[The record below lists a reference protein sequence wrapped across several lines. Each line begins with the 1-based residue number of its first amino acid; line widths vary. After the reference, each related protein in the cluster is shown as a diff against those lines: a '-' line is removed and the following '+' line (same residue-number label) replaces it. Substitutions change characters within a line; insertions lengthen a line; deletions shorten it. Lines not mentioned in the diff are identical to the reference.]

1 MRNSR
6 LDRILYIQQVLVQ
19 GGVLNKQQTADRFGV
34 SEKTIQRD
42 LDTLRSYFADSE
54 PRREILYNSAKGGY
68 LLDDTL
74 SRFLTSSEILA
85 VCKILLESRSM
96 VKEEMFPILD
106 KLVQVCT
113 PLDRLNQVKDLISN
127 ERFHYVE
134 PQHGRKFIESLW
146 EIGTAVENHNVM
158 EITYCRTHDG
168 ETRVRTIEPVGILFS
183 EYYFYLA
190 AFIEGIDKDKHFQN
204 PQDNSPTIY
213 RIDRIQNYKTLDR
226 HFTQRYTDR
235 FQEGEMRKRIQF
247 MYGGELQTI
256 RFEYTGPS
264 LESVLDRLPTAKVLQ
279 VTEKALEF
287 VRGQIKE
294 RTYLGADTRFVTEPE
309 YPEFAWKELIVNAVA
324 HRDYSIKGTDIQIKM
339 FDDRLTVESPGTLPG
354 IVRLNNMR
362 HVHFSRNPKI
372 AQFLHEYEYV
382 QEFGEGVD
390 RLYEVMET
398 ARLPQPEYR
407 VEAFM
412 LYATIRNTKLADN
425 LGGPPQ
431 VTPQDTPQDK
441 IIAYCMEP
449 RSKAEIAKFCGFKDI
464 KHFTAHYLKPLLE
477 SGQLRMT
484 IPDKPNSRNQKY
496 VAVKP
501 EE

>member
-19 GGVLNKQQTADRFGV
+19 GGVLNKQQMADRFGV

-42 LDTLRSYFADSE
+42 LDTLRNHFADSE
-54 PRREILYNSAKGGY
+54 PRQEILYNSAKGGY

-190 AFIEGIDKDKHFQN
+190 AFIEGID
-204 PQDNSPTIY
+204 
-213 RIDRIQNYKTLDR
+213 RIQNYKTLDR
-226 HFTQRYTDR
+226 HFAQRYTDR

-279 VTEKALEF
+279 VTEKGWIIEAEVF
-287 VRGQIKE
+287 GTGIQMWVRSQG
-294 RTYLGADTRFVTEPE
+294 
-309 YPEFAWKELIVNAVA
+309 
-324 HRDYSIKGTDIQIKM
+324 DY
-339 FDDRLTVESPGTLPG
+339 
-354 IVRLNNMR
+354 VR
-362 HVHFSRNPKI
+362 V
-372 AQFLHEYEYV
+372 
-382 QEFGEGVD
+382 
-390 RLYEVMET
+390 
-398 ARLPQPEYR
+398 
-407 VEAFM
+407 
-412 LYATIRNTKLADN
+412 LAE
-425 LGGPPQ
+425 Q
-431 VTPQDTPQDK
+431 
-441 IIAYCMEP
+441 
-449 RSKAEIAKFCGFKDI
+449 
-464 KHFTAHYLKPLLE
+464 
-477 SGQLRMT
+477 
-484 IPDKPNSRNQKY
+484 
-496 VAVKP
+496 
-501 EE
+501 

>member
-42 LDTLRSYFADSE
+42 LDTLRNHFADSE

-146 EIGTAVENHNVM
+146 DIGTAVENHNVM

-190 AFIEGIDKDKHFQN
+190 AFIEGIDKDKHFRN

-213 RIDRIQNYKTLDR
+213 RID
-226 HFTQRYTDR
+226 
-235 FQEGEMRKRIQF
+235 RIQF

-279 VTEKALEF
+279 VTEK
-287 VRGQIKE
+287 G
-294 RTYLGADTRFVTEPE
+294 
-309 YPEFAWKELIVNAVA
+309 WLIEAEVFGTGIQMWI
-324 HRDYSIKGTDIQIKM
+324 RSQGDY
-339 FDDRLTVESPGTLPG
+339 
-354 IVRLNNMR
+354 
-362 HVHFSRNPKI
+362 
-372 AQFLHEYEYV
+372 
-382 QEFGEGVD
+382 
-390 RLYEVMET
+390 
-398 ARLPQPEYR
+398 
-407 VEAFM
+407 
-412 LYATIRNTKLADN
+412 
-425 LGGPPQ
+425 
-431 VTPQDTPQDK
+431 
-441 IIAYCMEP
+441 
-449 RSKAEIAKFCGFKDI
+449 
-464 KHFTAHYLKPLLE
+464 
-477 SGQLRMT
+477 
-484 IPDKPNSRNQKY
+484 
-496 VAVKP
+496 VKVL
-501 EE
+501 

>member
-1 MRNSR
+1 MERQSELKSARLLEIYSR
-6 LDRILYIQQVLVQ
+6 LSQGAVL
-19 GGVLNKQQTADRFGV
+19 KK
-34 SEKTIQRD
+34 SELAQDFHVTPRSIQRD
-42 LDTLRSYFADSE
+42 MEDLRCFFAERHLEQDVIYDGHLKGYRMVSRDSRRLTDSE
-54 PRREILYNSAKGGY
+54 V
-68 LLDDTL
+68 
-74 SRFLTSSEILA
+74 LA

-226 HFTQRYTDR
+226 HFAQRYTDR

-279 VTEKALEF
+279 VTEK
-287 VRGQIKE
+287 GWI
-294 RTYLGADTRFVTEPE
+294 
-309 YPEFAWKELIVNAVA
+309 
-324 HRDYSIKGTDIQIKM
+324 
-339 FDDRLTVESPGTLPG
+339 
-354 IVRLNNMR
+354 
-362 HVHFSRNPKI
+362 
-372 AQFLHEYEYV
+372 
-382 QEFGEGVD
+382 
-390 RLYEVMET
+390 
-398 ARLPQPEYR
+398 
-407 VEAFM
+407 VEAEVFGTGIQM
-412 LYATIRNTKLADN
+412 WVRSQGDYVRVLAE
-425 LGGPPQ
+425 Q
-431 VTPQDTPQDK
+431 
-441 IIAYCMEP
+441 
-449 RSKAEIAKFCGFKDI
+449 
-464 KHFTAHYLKPLLE
+464 
-477 SGQLRMT
+477 
-484 IPDKPNSRNQKY
+484 
-496 VAVKP
+496 
-501 EE
+501 

>member
-42 LDTLRSYFADSE
+42 LDTLRNHFADSE

-74 SRFLTSSEILA
+74 SRFLTSSEILV

-106 KLVQVCT
+106 KLILACT

-127 ERFHYVE
+127 EHFHYVE

-213 RIDRIQNYKTLDR
+213 RIDRIQNL
-226 HFTQRYTDR
+226 
-235 FQEGEMRKRIQF
+235 
-247 MYGGELQTI
+247 
-256 RFEYTGPS
+256 
-264 LESVLDRLPTAKVLQ
+264 RLSIGKIGRASC
-279 VTEKALEF
+279 
-287 VRGQIKE
+287 RE
-294 RTYLGADTRFVTEPE
+294 RV
-309 YPEFAWKELIVNAVA
+309 
-324 HRDYSIKGTDIQIKM
+324 
-339 FDDRLTVESPGTLPG
+339 
-354 IVRLNNMR
+354 
-362 HVHFSRNPKI
+362 
-372 AQFLHEYEYV
+372 
-382 QEFGEGVD
+382 
-390 RLYEVMET
+390 
-398 ARLPQPEYR
+398 
-407 VEAFM
+407 
-412 LYATIRNTKLADN
+412 
-425 LGGPPQ
+425 
-431 VTPQDTPQDK
+431 
-441 IIAYCMEP
+441 
-449 RSKAEIAKFCGFKDI
+449 
-464 KHFTAHYLKPLLE
+464 
-477 SGQLRMT
+477 
-484 IPDKPNSRNQKY
+484 
-496 VAVKP
+496 
-501 EE
+501 

>member
-42 LDTLRSYFADSE
+42 LDTLRNHFADSE

-74 SRFLTSSEILA
+74 SRF
-85 VCKILLESRSM
+85 
-96 VKEEMFPILD
+96 
-106 KLVQVCT
+106 
-113 PLDRLNQVKDLISN
+113 LISN

-213 RIDRIQNYKTLDR
+213 RIDRIQNYKTLER
-226 HFTQRYTDR
+226 HFAQRYTDR
-235 FQEGEMRKRIQF
+235 FREGEMRKRIQF
-247 MYGGELQTI
+247 MYGGDLQTI

-264 LESVLDRLPTAKVLQ
+264 LESVLDRLPTAKVIQ
-279 VTEKALEF
+279 VTEK
-287 VRGQIKE
+287 GWI
-294 RTYLGADTRFVTEPE
+294 
-309 YPEFAWKELIVNAVA
+309 
-324 HRDYSIKGTDIQIKM
+324 
-339 FDDRLTVESPGTLPG
+339 
-354 IVRLNNMR
+354 
-362 HVHFSRNPKI
+362 
-372 AQFLHEYEYV
+372 
-382 QEFGEGVD
+382 
-390 RLYEVMET
+390 
-398 ARLPQPEYR
+398 
-407 VEAFM
+407 VEAEVFGTGIQM
-412 LYATIRNTKLADN
+412 WVRSQGDYVKVLNSK
-425 LGGPPQ
+425 
-431 VTPQDTPQDK
+431 K
-441 IIAYCMEP
+441 I
-449 RSKAEIAKFCGFKDI
+449 
-464 KHFTAHYLKPLLE
+464 
-477 SGQLRMT
+477 
-484 IPDKPNSRNQKY
+484 
-496 VAVKP
+496 
-501 EE
+501 

>member
-1 MRNSR
+1 VLNNR

-42 LDTLRSYFADSE
+42 LDTLRNHFADSE

-106 KLVQVCT
+106 KLILACT

-146 EIGTAVENHNVM
+146 EIGTAVENHNLL

-190 AFIEGIDKDKHFQN
+190 AFIEGIDKDKHFKN

-213 RIDRIQNYKTLDR
+213 RIDRIQSYKTLDR
-226 HFTQRYTDR
+226 HFAQRYTNR

-256 RFEYTGPS
+256 KFEYTGPS

-279 VTEKALEF
+279 VTEKGWIVEAEVF
-287 VRGQIKE
+287 GTGIDMWVRSQG
-294 RTYLGADTRFVTEPE
+294 D
-309 YPEFAWKELIVNAVA
+309 
-324 HRDYSIKGTDIQIKM
+324 SIKDYK
-339 FDDRLTVESPGTLPG
+339 
-354 IVRLNNMR
+354 
-362 HVHFSRNPKI
+362 
-372 AQFLHEYEYV
+372 
-382 QEFGEGVD
+382 
-390 RLYEVMET
+390 
-398 ARLPQPEYR
+398 
-407 VEAFM
+407 
-412 LYATIRNTKLADN
+412 TIRSDR
-425 LGGPPQ
+425 
-431 VTPQDTPQDK
+431 
-441 IIAYCMEP
+441 I
-449 RSKAEIAKFCGFKDI
+449 
-464 KHFTAHYLKPLLE
+464 
-477 SGQLRMT
+477 
-484 IPDKPNSRNQKY
+484 
-496 VAVKP
+496 
-501 EE
+501 

>member
-1 MRNSR
+1 MKGIHKVVVGTKYLKYEFELRRNLTIIRGDSATGKTT
-6 LDRILYIQQVLVQ
+6 LV
-19 GGVLNKQQTADRFGV
+19 
-34 SEKTIQRD
+34 
-42 LDTLRSYFADSE
+42 DTLRSYFADSE

-226 HFTQRYTDR
+226 HFAQRYTDR
-235 FQEGEMRKRIQF
+235 FQEGEMLSIQPCPNGF
-247 MYGGELQTI
+247 
-256 RFEYTGPS
+256 
-264 LESVLDRLPTAKVLQ
+264 SV
-279 VTEKALEF
+279 
-287 VRGQIKE
+287 
-294 RTYLGADTRFVTEPE
+294 
-309 YPEFAWKELIVNAVA
+309 
-324 HRDYSIKGTDIQIKM
+324 
-339 FDDRLTVESPGTLPG
+339 
-354 IVRLNNMR
+354 
-362 HVHFSRNPKI
+362 
-372 AQFLHEYEYV
+372 
-382 QEFGEGVD
+382 
-390 RLYEVMET
+390 
-398 ARLPQPEYR
+398 
-407 VEAFM
+407 
-412 LYATIRNTKLADN
+412 
-425 LGGPPQ
+425 
-431 VTPQDTPQDK
+431 
-441 IIAYCMEP
+441 
-449 RSKAEIAKFCGFKDI
+449 SK
-464 KHFTAHYLKPLLE
+464 
-477 SGQLRMT
+477 
-484 IPDKPNSRNQKY
+484 N
-496 VAVKP
+496 
-501 EE
+501 

>member
-42 LDTLRSYFADSE
+42 LDTLRNHFADSE

-190 AFIEGIDKDKHFQN
+190 AFIEGIDKDKHFRN

-213 RIDRIQNYKTLDR
+213 RID
-226 HFTQRYTDR
+226 
-235 FQEGEMRKRIQF
+235 RIQF

-279 VTEKALEF
+279 VTEK
-287 VRGQIKE
+287 G
-294 RTYLGADTRFVTEPE
+294 
-309 YPEFAWKELIVNAVA
+309 WLIEAEVFGTGIQMWI
-324 HRDYSIKGTDIQIKM
+324 RSQGDY
-339 FDDRLTVESPGTLPG
+339 
-354 IVRLNNMR
+354 
-362 HVHFSRNPKI
+362 
-372 AQFLHEYEYV
+372 
-382 QEFGEGVD
+382 
-390 RLYEVMET
+390 
-398 ARLPQPEYR
+398 
-407 VEAFM
+407 
-412 LYATIRNTKLADN
+412 
-425 LGGPPQ
+425 
-431 VTPQDTPQDK
+431 
-441 IIAYCMEP
+441 
-449 RSKAEIAKFCGFKDI
+449 
-464 KHFTAHYLKPLLE
+464 
-477 SGQLRMT
+477 
-484 IPDKPNSRNQKY
+484 
-496 VAVKP
+496 VKVL
-501 EE
+501 